1 MKITETQNIL
11 PMESIV
17 IHQKFPSCPI
27 IWLPPNVI
35 ALDAKNKSPWLSLAR
50 FSLIYMLKSAKIVS
64 VGGGMRKR
72 ISCKVI
78 RTIPLSQCGVELRH
92 ESRSNHKPHN
102 ISNASRTPNT
112 KKYVWESAA
121 NAQAR
126 RTNNSFT
133 YSDRLDIKRMSIDDG
148 LTAQVLDIYV

>member
-1 MKITETQNIL
+1 
-11 PMESIV
+11 
-17 IHQKFPSCPI
+17 
-27 IWLPPNVI
+27 
-35 ALDAKNKSPWLSLAR
+35 
-50 FSLIYMLKSAKIVS
+50 MLKSAKIVS

-78 RTIPLSQCGVELRH
+78 RTIPLSQYGVELRRAN
-92 ESRSNHKPHN
+92 SSNDRPLN
-102 ISNASRTPNT
+102 ISNTAVRNPNT

-133 YSDRLDIKRMSIDDG
+133 YSDRLDITRMSIDDG
-148 LTAQVLDIYV
+148 LTAQVLDLYV

>member
-1 MKITETQNIL
+1 
-11 PMESIV
+11 
-17 IHQKFPSCPI
+17 
-27 IWLPPNVI
+27 
-35 ALDAKNKSPWLSLAR
+35 
-50 FSLIYMLKSAKIVS
+50 MLKSAKIFS

-78 RTIPLSQCGVELRH
+78 RTIPLSQCGVE
-92 ESRSNHKPHN
+92 
-102 ISNASRTPNT
+102 PNT

-133 YSDRLDIKRMSIDDG
+133 YSDRLDITRMSIDDG